1 MNKRIKKSIE
11 FIFSVRNSVDRKYKV
26 LTVCGLQIR
35 FRRIF
40 YFFENMFGLNEQI
53 LELVESIS
61 RKLSMPD
68 SIFQFDD
75 VRFYVPYY
83 PIDLIQRHIVNTKT
97 FFEQEILELL
107 DKYIPEN
114 SVIFDIGANIGNHS
128 IYWGIRRN
136 VSKIYAFEPV
146 RDTFEILKRNIELN
160 GLKDKVVLYNI
171 GLSDKKGE
179 AGYVNYRMENIGS
192 THLKPLE
199 KIGGGG
205 GDMQL
210 CTLDDMTFPTN
221 RIDFIKIDVE
231 SMEILLL
238 KGASKF
244 FKHYKPSYIF
254 IEVEEVDN
262 EQEVDEILLRYGYR
276 MLRQFEHHNFLYTL
290 AKE

>member
-1 MNKRIKKSIE
+1 MDKRVKKSIE
-11 FIFSVRNSVDRKYKV
+11 FIFSVHNSADRKYKV

-53 LELVESIS
+53 LERVESIS

-83 PIDLIQRHIVNTKT
+83 PIDFIQRHIVNTKT
-97 FFEQEILELL
+97 FFEQEILESL

-160 GLKDKVVLYNI
+160 GLKDEVVLYNI
-171 GLSDKKGE
+171 GLSDRKSE
-179 AGYVNYRMENIGS
+179 AGYVDYRMENIGS

-199 KIGGGG
+199 EIDGGGG
-205 GDMQL
+205 GVICSCAL
-210 CTLDDMTFPTN
+210 
-221 RIDFIKIDVE
+221 
-231 SMEILLL
+231 
-238 KGASKF
+238 
-244 FKHYKPSYIF
+244 
-254 IEVEEVDN
+254 
-262 EQEVDEILLRYGYR
+262 
-276 MLRQFEHHNFLYTL
+276 
-290 AKE
+290 

>member
-1 MNKRIKKSIE
+1 MVCLWFYLLKQNNSNSVRFFGMDKRVKKGIE
-11 FIFSVRNSVDRKYKV
+11 FVFSVRNSADRKYKV
-26 LTVCGLQIR
+26 LTVCGLRIR

-53 LELVESIS
+53 LERVENIS

-83 PIDLIQRHIVNTKT
+83 PIDMIQRHIVNTKT
-97 FFEQEILELL
+97 FFEQEILESLN
-107 DKYIPEN
+107 KYIPEN

-128 IYWGIRRN
+128 IYWCIRRN

-160 GLKDKVVLYNI
+160 GLRDKVVLHNI
-171 GLSDKKGE
+171 GLSDRRGE

-192 THLKPLE
+192 TRLKPLE

-205 GDMQL
+205 AI
-210 CTLDDMTFPTN
+210 C
-221 RIDFIKIDVE
+221 
-231 SMEILLL
+231 S
-238 KGASKF
+238 
-244 FKHYKPSYIF
+244 
-254 IEVEEVDN
+254 
-262 EQEVDEILLRYGYR
+262 
-276 MLRQFEHHNFLYTL
+276 
-290 AKE
+290 